1 MNLLC
6 NNKLNYCFERI
17 ISIVVANRTTLIC
30 IFHRTEHSLNS
41 TLLCMSTDLT
51 IKRRLKVP
59 NLTLITETKLFQ
71 VGANWSISYLT
82 KRVLHT
88 FDCNNFCLELLK

>member
-1 MNLLC
+1 
-6 NNKLNYCFERI
+6 
-17 ISIVVANRTTLIC
+17 
-30 IFHRTEHSLNS
+30 
-41 TLLCMSTDLT
+41 MSTDLT

-59 NLTLITETKLFQ
+59 NLTLITKTKLFQ
-71 VGANWSISYLT
+71 LGANWSISYLT